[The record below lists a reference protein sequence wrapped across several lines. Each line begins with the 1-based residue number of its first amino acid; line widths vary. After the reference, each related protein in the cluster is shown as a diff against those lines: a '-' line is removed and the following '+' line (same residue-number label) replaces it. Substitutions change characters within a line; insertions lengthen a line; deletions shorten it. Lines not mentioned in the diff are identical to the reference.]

1 MKALSRNLQKE
12 VLDCIQI
19 SCYEIVLQDDC
30 TILGKDKNNAKNC
43 ILRIELHFG

>member
-1 MKALSRNLQKE
+1 MKTLSRNLQKE

-30 TILGKDKNNAKNC
+30 TILGKQTK
-43 ILRIELHFG
+43 IMLRTAF

>member
-19 SCYEIVLQDDC
+19 SCYEILLQDDY
-30 TILGKDKNNAKNC
+30 TILGKQTEKLM
-43 ILRIELHFG
+43 LRTAF